1 MPTIQLA
8 GQECTINN
16 PSFFGK
22 KELVFTSGLRLQAH
36 NNVVGSI
43 LWLVGRAVKFE
54 GVYINKSSLEN
65 LDRMGAKGSFSKEE
79 ISQIINTIVPNTERQ
94 NSTEQVP
101 LSGDEELINFVHEN
115 QKELTETNRGIFP
128 KLPAVVI
135 RLYVRNHSG
144 PPLTKE
150 ENLALIERN
159 IIIENYEQAMV
170 EQIILGEIPP
180 SDVKL
185 LIKLGLKLDNFIPH
199 DELSINLN
207 DQFQYTLDSLR
218 QFPKDEHLK
227 KVYDFLIQT
236 VISLSSKTHIQ
247 FRSFGLKSTDLVQGL
262 KIEAGFMH
270 ESQFEVIQKLIDKNV
285 PMDAIGMVL
294 CGLSMDE
301 IIVVA
306 SKNEKINRN
315 ENVLKLILEKEGF
328 IKEGVDHIK
337 KITDLLPLIL
347 AFKRTHYEESDN
359 HSLQSLLEKMRDE
372 NLNNFISLLLF
383 DPIPDT
389 KPNLDWLESNKDLV
403 LNLLTKFKDR
413 KYEFYFNAPFHP
425 FVLALLR
432 EHGQYSEVDGEGDP
446 DKIKFKFS
454 YAPNNLTIDYR
465 G

>member
-65 LDRMGAKGSFSKEE
+65 LDRMGAKGSFSKEK

-94 NSTEQVP
+94 NNAEQVP

-128 KLPAVVI
+128 KLPTVI
-135 RLYVRNHSG
+135 TRLYVRNHSG

-150 ENLALIERN
+150 ENIALIERN

-185 LIKLGLKLDNFIPH
+185 LIKLGLKLDNFIPN
-199 DELSINLN
+199 DELSVNLN
-207 DQFQYTLDSLR
+207 HQFLNTLESLR

-236 VISLSSKTHIQ
+236 VISLSSKTHVQ

-270 ESQFEVIQKLIDKNV
+270 ESQFVVIQKLIDKNV

-328 IKEGVDHIK
+328 IKEGVDQNIK

-389 KPNLDWLESNKDLV
+389 KPNLDWLESNKSLV
-403 LNLLTKFKDR
+403 LNTLARDK
-413 KYEFYFNAPFHP
+413 KYEFDFNTPFHP
-425 FVLALLR
+425 FVLALLK
-432 EHGQYSEVDGEGDP
+432 EHGQYAEVGEENP